1 VLSSRGSS
9 ICALDSPGASSVACG
24 GAATGCSPITP
35 GAHGRCG
42 PPTTACEPRRARN
55 RCAGWCCS
63 PERAALAT
71 SLSWQDCVERI
82 GQALQARGYV
92 LELIESEQADSKA
105 PVVGA
110 FVALERN
117 PGGDLQAVVG
127 KLPAVLNLGIRSEEN
142 TSELHTYLFRSPE
155 RASLA
160 TSLSWQDCVERI
172 VQSLQSLGYVLELI
186 ESEQADSKA
195 PVVGA
200 FVALERNP
208 GGDLQAVGGKLP
220 AVLNLGI

>member
-117 PGGDLQAVVG
+117 PGGDLQAV
-127 KLPAVLNLGIRSEEN
+127 
-142 TSELHTYLFRSPE
+142 
-155 RASLA
+155 
-160 TSLSWQDCVERI
+160 
-172 VQSLQSLGYVLELI
+172 
-186 ESEQADSKA
+186 
-195 PVVGA
+195 
-200 FVALERNP
+200 
-208 GGDLQAVGGKLP
+208 GGKLP
-220 AVLNLGI
+220 AVLNLGIVGIADHDAGRFEARRGNRLDAPLRQHRPNGAALLPLRLLERVEADLPRLHHRTVEGA